1 MMSKDTSKE
10 MKLVRAPADLI
21 SKLSKEANLQ
31 GKTFYSY
38 ISEILEQAVR
48 AYEMNRSLKEIID
61 AYEVL
66 EIYKEAGGMFT
77 PRDILEY
84 LVKKVYP
91 EDSETLQ
98 RLWYQTGR
106 WYGVYLKEKTSNSVD
121 AFIRLLR
128 EGRWDLNDVIVNRNH
143 ETLEFKCVSPLVSQ
157 ERTLLIQTFIEGAM
171 HSLGYKTQ
179 DKECIRG
186 IIRLKFSI

>member
-1 MMSKDTSKE
+1 MSEDTLKE
-10 MKLVRAPADLI
+10 MKLVRAPANLI
-21 SKLSKEANLQ
+21 SKLSEEANRQ

-48 AYEMNRSLKEIID
+48 ACETKRSLKDIID

-66 EIYKEAGGMFT
+66 EIYKEAGGIFT

-84 LVKKVYP
+84 LIKKVYP
-91 EDSETLQ
+91 EDGETLQ

-106 WYGVYLKEKTSNSVD
+106 WYGFYLKEKTSNSVD

-128 EGRWDLNDVIVNRNH
+128 EGRWDLNDVTVKRNQ
-143 ETLEFKCVSPLVSQ
+143 ETLEFKCVSPLVSH
-157 ERTLLIQTFIEGAM
+157 ERTLLMQKFIEGAM

-179 DKECIRG
+179 EKECIRG
-186 IIRLKFSI
+186 IIRLKFSL